1 MTAYTDELLE
11 RKWRELGNVPI
22 DYTPDELDGVLGTDW
37 FIFEQGEPL
46 VEGEPIRPKYN
57 YNIFHKRNDRRSA
70 SPKGDTS
77 DAKTGLYRDNRG
89 LHSRELGRRR
99 CRRPSGK

>member
-46 VEGEPIRPKYN
+46 VEGV
-57 YNIFHKRNDRRSA
+57 
-70 SPKGDTS
+70 
-77 DAKTGLYRDNRG
+77 
-89 LHSRELGRRR
+89 
-99 CRRPSGK
+99 

>member
-46 VEGEPIRPKYN
+46 VEGVWRWFDSHYTVGIGALMFGTDE
-57 YNIFHKRNDRRSA
+57 
-70 SPKGDTS
+70 
-77 DAKTGLYRDNRG
+77 
-89 LHSRELGRRR
+89 
-99 CRRPSGK
+99 